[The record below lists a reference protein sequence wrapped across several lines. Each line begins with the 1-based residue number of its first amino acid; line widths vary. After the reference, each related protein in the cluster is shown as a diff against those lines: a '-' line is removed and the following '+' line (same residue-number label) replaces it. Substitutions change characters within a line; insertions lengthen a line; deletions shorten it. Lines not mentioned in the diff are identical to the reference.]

1 VLSLLALLLAGAQF
15 TCFTGTKVQGLTP
28 RPLISPESRD
38 SEADMSAYYAGSG
51 AQFTCFTG
59 TKVQIMTPE
68 ELQAADALR
77 EADVLRKN

>member
-1 VLSLLALLLAGAQF
+1 MQRRVEELENALEHRSLLAEAGAS
-15 TCFTGTKVQGLTP
+15 GT
-28 RPLISPESRD
+28 
-38 SEADMSAYYAGSG
+38 
-51 AQFTCFTG
+51 QFTCFTG